1 MHPAKTQNKK
11 KTICKWSGIEI
22 TFKLFPTDGVCVT
35 LLCAS
40 ATAFNRRFLFACL
53 VPGGITLGFTLT
65 TLGTPFGGG
74 GGGSASGCF
83 SGTCTLESTPKRLK
97 AL

>member
-1 MHPAKTQNKK
+1 MD
-11 KTICKWSGIEI
+11 II

-40 ATAFNRRFLFACL
+40 ATAFNKRFLFACF

-74 GGGSASGCF
+74 GGGDGSSSNCCF
-83 SGTCTLESTPKRLK
+83 SGINTFDCTPKRFKTL
-97 AL
+97 